1 MDMNSVRLQSLK
13 QFSIVAG
20 SVVLFAACADQT
32 PVAPNR
38 QAGNVPQ
45 FSAGPEE
52 TGSIFATLRRVT
64 ARYHDLDVAKSDGF
78 VLLHECETRPAE
90 GPVGV
95 VYVNFARLLDGNINP
110 ELPDALI
117 YEPGPNGLKL
127 AGVEFAVPNTGQPAP
142 QFLGT
147 TFQREDEFGVYALH
161 AAAQQS
167 ECSSRDEPQVSC
179 GNRPRPR
186 LQQRFSKMLNATSA
200 GRIAAPS

>member
-1 MDMNSVRLQSLK
+1 MNSMRLQSFKKFLN
-13 QFSIVAG
+13 VAG
-20 SVVLFAACADQT
+20 SATLFAACADQAPLAPT
-32 PVAPNR
+32 RQVGSAAQLSAEPVAEN
-38 QAGNVPQ
+38 
-45 FSAGPEE
+45 
-52 TGSIFATLRRVT
+52 GSIFATLRRVT

-161 AAAQQS
+161 AWVWRNNPNGIFA
-167 ECSSRDEPQVSC
+167 EVNPKISC
-179 GNRPRPR
+179 
-186 LQQRFSKMLNATSA
+186 AE
-200 GRIAAPS
+200 

>member
-1 MDMNSVRLQSLK
+1 MSNMRLQSLK
-13 QFSIVAG
+13 QFFIVAG
-20 SVVLFAACADQT
+20 SASLFAACAEKA
-32 PVAPNR
+32 PLAPNL
-38 QAGNVPQ
+38 QTGSAAQFPAG
-45 FSAGPEE
+45 SGAE

-95 VYVNFARLLDGNINP
+95 VYVNFARLSDGNIDP

-127 AGVEFAVPNTGQPAP
+127 AGVEFAIPNTGQPAP
-142 QFLGT
+142 QFLGA

-161 AAAQQS
+161 VWVWRNNPNGIFA
-167 ECSSRDEPQVSC
+167 ETNPKVSC
-179 GNRPRPR
+179 
-186 LQQRFSKMLNATSA
+186 AE
-200 GRIAAPS
+200 